1 MRRLI
6 LVRHAKAVARDEWDE
21 ADDRERPLTAK
32 GERQAQKL
40 ARWLSQDRIDH
51 IRTSPAARC
60 VATVLP
66 LATETG
72 LVLEEVESYFE
83 ASRISVPS
91 EQGTHVICA
100 HGDNIP
106 WLLKQLGIACHECRK
121 GSVWVVD
128 LADQSNEVIASR
140 YLEPPE

>member
-6 LVRHAKAVARDEWDE
+6 LVRHAKAVDRDDWDE
-21 ADDRERPLTAK
+21 SDDRERPLTSK

-51 IRTSPAARC
+51 ILTSPAARC

-72 LVLEEVESYFE
+72 LTLEEVESFYE
-83 ASRISVPS
+83 GARIEVPANH
-91 EQGTHVICA
+91 GTHVICA

-106 WLLKQLGIACHECRK
+106 WLLEQLGIACHECRK

-128 LADQSNEVIASR
+128 LADESDEVIASR